1 MLMDATTESLT
12 PEIRTETMVL
22 NMGPQHPSTH
32 GVLRL
37 VLDLEGETV
46 VRCVPHL
53 GYLHTGFEKTFED
66 KTYHQCIPITDR
78 MDYLA
83 PLSNNLAL
91 CLGVEKLL
99 GIEAPER
106 AQYLRVILVELQR
119 ICSHLVWLGTHSLD
133 LGAVTPF
140 WYTFRERDQILDLF
154 EELSGV
160 RMMTSHI
167 RIGGLALDVPPGWIE
182 KLRDFLAVFPSRV
195 DDYEGLLTRNPVF
208 LQRARGVGE
217 LSAADAIALGA
228 SGPVA
233 RASGVAHDLRKAEP
247 YCVYDRFE
255 FDIPVGERGDVY
267 DRYRVRIAEMRE
279 SHRIITQ
286 ALEHLPEGDYKI
298 QDWRYTLPPREAI
311 KRSMEELI
319 YHFKFVTE
327 GIRPPAGEVYRPI
340 EGPKGEIGFYLV
352 SDGSPRPL
360 RCRVR
365 PPSFINLQALPKIC
379 EGRLVADLVAI
390 LGSIDIVLGEVDR

>member
-1 MLMDATTESLT
+1 M
-12 PEIRTETMVL
+12 
-22 NMGPQHPSTH
+22 
-32 GVLRL
+32 
-37 VLDLEGETV
+37 
-46 VRCVPHL
+46 
-53 GYLHTGFEKTFED
+53 
-66 KTYHQCIPITDR
+66 
-78 MDYLA
+78 
-83 PLSNNLAL
+83 
-91 CLGVEKLL
+91 
-99 GIEAPER
+99 
-106 AQYLRVILVELQR
+106 
-119 ICSHLVWLGTHSLD
+119 
-133 LGAVTPF
+133 
-140 WYTFRERDQILDLF
+140 
-154 EELSGV
+154 
-160 RMMTSHI
+160 
-167 RIGGLALDVPPGWIE
+167 
-182 KLRDFLAVFPSRV
+182 
-195 DDYEGLLTRNPVF
+195 
-208 LQRARGVGE
+208 GE

-390 LGSIDIVLGEVDR
+390 LGSIDIVLGRWIDERGAPRPGGDVRRRASRDPLSLSDRRSAILPVLQLLSESMAGSPTIPCARWRIVGCRSVDVYGSITFYSIFHRQPPGNTCWKSAAPSPARCWVAGSSPGIWKSGLEFAVARQPRMVCFPSAR

>member
-1 MLMDATTESLT
+1 
-12 PEIRTETMVL
+12 
-22 NMGPQHPSTH
+22 
-32 GVLRL
+32 
-37 VLDLEGETV
+37 
-46 VRCVPHL
+46 
-53 GYLHTGFEKTFED
+53 
-66 KTYHQCIPITDR
+66 
-78 MDYLA
+78 
-83 PLSNNLAL
+83 
-91 CLGVEKLL
+91 VEKLL

-160 RMMTSHI
+160 RMMTSYI
-167 RIGGLALDVPPGWIE
+167 RIGGLALDLPPGWLE
-182 KLRDFLAVFPSRV
+182 KLREFLAIFPSRV
-195 DDYEGLLTRNPVF
+195 DDYEALLTRNPVF
-208 LQRARGVGE
+208 LQRTRGVGE
-217 LSAADAIALGA
+217 LSAKDAIALGA

-233 RASGVAHDLRKAEP
+233 RASGIAHDLRKAEP

-267 DRYRVRIAEMRE
+267 DRYRVRVAEMRE

-286 ALEHLPEGDYKI
+286 ALEQLPDGDYKLR
-298 QDWRYTLPPREAI
+298 DWRYTLPPREAI

-319 YHFKFVTE
+319 FHFKFITE
-327 GIRPPAGEVYRPI
+327 GIRPPVGEVYRPI

>member
-1 MLMDATTESLT
+1 MGATTDSLT

-37 VLDLEGETV
+37 VLELDGETV

-53 GYLHTGFEKTFED
+53 GYLHTGFEKTYED

-83 PLSNNLAL
+83 PLSNNLAF
-91 CLGVEKLL
+91 CLAVEKLL

-160 RMMTSHI
+160 RMMTSYI
-167 RIGGLALDVPPGWIE
+167 RIGGLALDLPPGWLE
-182 KLRDFLAVFPSRV
+182 KLREFLAIFPSRV
-195 DDYEGLLTRNPVF
+195 DDYEALLTRNPVF
-208 LQRARGVGE
+208 LQRTRGVGE
-217 LSAADAIALGA
+217 LSAKDAIALGA

-233 RASGVAHDLRKAEP
+233 RASGIAHDLRKAEP

-267 DRYRVRIAEMRE
+267 DRYRVRVAEMRE

-286 ALEHLPEGDYKI
+286 ALEQLPDGDYKLR
-298 QDWRYTLPPREAI
+298 DWRYTLPPREAI
-311 KRSMEELI
+311 
-319 YHFKFVTE
+319 
-327 GIRPPAGEVYRPI
+327 
-340 EGPKGEIGFYLV
+340 
-352 SDGSPRPL
+352 
-360 RCRVR
+360 
-365 PPSFINLQALPKIC
+365 
-379 EGRLVADLVAI
+379 
-390 LGSIDIVLGEVDR
+390 

>member
-1 MLMDATTESLT
+1 MDATTESLT